1 MQSVQQNHEQDD
13 ELSLIAI
20 WKVLVERKLLV
31 IVFTTLTAM
40 GAIYYTLT
48 LPTIYKSEVLMVPV
62 DNNSST
68 ESLSSIISSTV
79 GFIPG
84 VGKGNFGV
92 VIRQELARL
101 KTRLF
106 LVDFIISKNLK
117 PILFSNYWD
126 KDKSQWIGVEP
137 SNEDAYKLLSKMIT
151 VQLDPRDKA
160 SIMSVSMEWEDPIS
174 IEAVSVTLNGLIEK
188 INNDAKGRAVR
199 QSEMA
204 IDFLKKEIGR
214 TDVVDLRETLYNV
227 LEQEMKKKMLSS
239 IGNEFVF
246 LVIEP
251 AVTPEMPENKGVFV
265 LIILSIFLGI
275 FFGSFIAIFLNS
287 FGKQLSER

>member
-1 MQSVQQNHEQDD
+1 MRQQMQSVQQNHEQDD
-13 ELSLIAI
+13 ELRLIAI

-117 PILFSNYWD
+117 PIFFFLTWLTNLANLLQIFNSHILTFTLTTIIIIRCP
-126 KDKSQWIGVEP
+126 KSQV
-137 SNEDAYKLLSKMIT
+137 IT
-151 VQLDPRDKA
+151 
-160 SIMSVSMEWEDPIS
+160 
-174 IEAVSVTLNGLIEK
+174 
-188 INNDAKGRAVR
+188 
-199 QSEMA
+199 
-204 IDFLKKEIGR
+204 
-214 TDVVDLRETLYNV
+214 
-227 LEQEMKKKMLSS
+227 
-239 IGNEFVF
+239 
-246 LVIEP
+246 
-251 AVTPEMPENKGVFV
+251 
-265 LIILSIFLGI
+265 
-275 FFGSFIAIFLNS
+275 
-287 FGKQLSER
+287 